1 MPPGLPQ
8 TRSHRAAMSFKIMT
22 DRTNL
27 PTLLQSSTID
37 KCFPAWTL
45 IPSPATLEGYELI
58 LCRLNIVQ
66 ADSTHLKLIAR
77 MAAFVTAVQASA
89 PVVQIGRNSCQLERN
104 SKTLVGKSRN
114 RTGKVQPTGTEPN
127 KSPLFPYRH
136 PAKGKNTGP
145 SVAQWAKGLKEGSN
159 LQVMR
164 ATCNSSTASTFP
176 DSYTDAVLR
185 FSDGHR

>member
-1 MPPGLPQ
+1 MHAWHEPCDPLHPESK
-8 TRSHRAAMSFKIMT
+8 RNAARLTANPKSQSSNELQDH
-22 DRTNL
+22 DRPDQP

-37 KCFPAWTL
+37 KCFLAWTL

-104 SKTLVGKSRN
+104 SRTRVGKSRN

-127 KSPLFPYRH
+127 KSPLFHIDIP
-136 PAKGKNTGP
+136 PKEKNTGP
-145 SVAQWAKGLKEGSN
+145 SVAQWAKGLRKE
-159 LQVMR
+159 
-164 ATCNSSTASTFP
+164 AI
-176 DSYTDAVLR
+176 YK
-185 FSDGHR
+185 